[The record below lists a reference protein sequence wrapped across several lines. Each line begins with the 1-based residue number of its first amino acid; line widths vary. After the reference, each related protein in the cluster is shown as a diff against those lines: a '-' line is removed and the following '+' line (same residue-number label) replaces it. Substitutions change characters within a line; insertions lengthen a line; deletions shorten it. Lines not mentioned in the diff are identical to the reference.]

1 LNWRTKFGLGVPL
14 GLCFTALVVFLDRWL
29 LGWLIDDSIHAKQIS
44 FLSFLVVLVV
54 LLSVPLLILLI
65 YQTLSCLTLR
75 YRLDRNGVLVRWFG
89 SEQVI
94 PIRDIERILPG
105 SQLGDTIVRR
115 RGLRWPGHERGTG
128 QVPGIGRTCFLAT
141 RPLPAQLVLV
151 TPGTAFAISPHDPEE
166 FVRAFEARRELGPN
180 RLLEQEV
187 HHASWFGWRIWSD
200 QTTWA
205 LLGAAMVINLGLFG
219 YLCARFPNLDL
230 QLPLHFDSLGQV
242 DRIGTRTELFAL
254 PIIGLIILGTNLIL
268 GLALYRRERAGSY
281 LLWGTAA
288 AVQALFWLATFS
300 IVT

>member
-1 LNWRTKFGLGVPL
+1 
-14 GLCFTALVVFLDRWL
+14 
-29 LGWLIDDSIHAKQIS
+29 
-44 FLSFLVVLVV
+44 
-54 LLSVPLLILLI
+54 
-65 YQTLSCLTLR
+65 
-75 YRLDRNGVLVRWFG
+75 
-89 SEQVI
+89 
-94 PIRDIERILPG
+94 
-105 SQLGDTIVRR
+105 
-115 RGLRWPGHERGTG
+115 
-128 QVPGIGRTCFLAT
+128 
-141 RPLPAQLVLV
+141 LVLV
-151 TPGTAFAISPHDPEE
+151 TPGTAFAISPHDPEG
-166 FVRAFEARRELGPN
+166 FVQAFEARRELGPN
-180 RLLEQEV
+180 RLLEQEIRR
-187 HHASWFGWRIWSD
+187 ASWFGWRIWSD
-200 QTTWA
+200 QTTWV

>member
-1 LNWRTKFGLGVPL
+1 
-14 GLCFTALVVFLDRWL
+14 VFVDRWL
-29 LGWLIDDSIHAKQIS
+29 LGWLIDESIRAQQIS
-44 FLSFLVVLVV
+44 FLSFLVGLIV
-54 LLSVPLLILLI
+54 LLSMPLLILLI
-65 YQTLSCLTLR
+65 YHTVSCLTLR
-75 YRLDRNGVLVRWFG
+75 YHLDRNGVIVRWFG
-89 SEQVI
+89 TEQVI
-94 PIRDIERILPG
+94 PIRDIQQIVPG
-105 SQLGDTIVRR
+105 SQLGGTIVRR
-115 RGLRWPGHERGTG
+115 RGLRWPGHERGKG

-141 RPLPAQLVLV
+141 RPLPDQLLLV
-151 TPGTAFAISPHDPEE
+151 TPGTAFAISPYDPEG
-166 FVRAFEARRELGPN
+166 FMRAYEARRELGPN
-180 RLLEQEV
+180 RLLEQEI
-187 HHASWFGWRIWSD
+187 HRASWFRWRIWSD
-200 QTTWA
+200 QTSRA